1 MKLAFELDPPRP
13 EGCLS
18 DLALDRLLAGE
29 LARTGPEGAHLT
41 GCEACRGR
49 LAFLEAEHARL
60 ASDPCLAAPARR
72 QVEQRRRLVWA
83 RRVGAA
89 ALAIAASVLVVV
101 LSPKP
106 DRPGDPERTK
116 GPASLGLF
124 ARGADGKVQ
133 RVEPGATLH
142 PGDQIRFEVASSGG
156 HAAVLGA
163 DAAGTVS
170 LYVAPRQ
177 LAAGRHVLDVA
188 IELDSTLGPEQLVGF
203 VCQKPQAGPE
213 LESQVRAALA
223 AVQGDPRRL
232 QPSLPGCAVAL
243 FLVEKAA
250 RR

>member
-18 DLALDRLLAGE
+18 DLTLDRMLADE
-29 LARTGPEGAHLT
+29 LPRTGPEGSHLA
-41 GCEACRGR
+41 GCETCRSR
-49 LAFLEAEHARL
+49 LAFLQAEHARL

-89 ALAIAASVLVVV
+89 ALALAASVLVVV
-101 LSPKP
+101 LVP
-106 DRPGDPERTK
+106 RPNGPGERTK
-116 GPASLGLF
+116 GPATLGLF
-124 ARGADGKVQ
+124 ARGTDGKVQ
-133 RVEPGATLH
+133 HIDPGATLH
-142 PGDQIRFEVASSGG
+142 PGDQVRFEVSSSGG

-170 LYVAPRQ
+170 LYVAPRKVPGGRQ
-177 LAAGRHVLDVA
+177 LLDVA
-188 IELDSTLGPEQLVGF
+188 IELDSTLGPEQFVAF
-203 VCQKPQAGPE
+203 VCREPRTGPE
-213 LESQVRAALA
+213 LQAQVRTALA

-232 QPSLPGCAVAL
+232 QPSLPGCTAAL
-243 FLVEKAA
+243 FLVEKEP